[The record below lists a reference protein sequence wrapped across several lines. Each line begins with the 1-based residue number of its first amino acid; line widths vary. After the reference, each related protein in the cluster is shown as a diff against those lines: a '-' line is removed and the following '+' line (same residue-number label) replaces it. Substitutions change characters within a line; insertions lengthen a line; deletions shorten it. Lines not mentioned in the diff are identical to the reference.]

1 MDEEQTIWRGNPSQ
15 GLNFKFYLIS
25 ILLCLFILALTVVLW
40 DRFQSK
46 PLVLLIVP
54 AILALWKWIEIK
66 SRVYEISTERI
77 KTITGILSK
86 QTEEL
91 ELYRVKDT
99 TLLEPLSLRMFHAGT
114 ITLTTNDQTN
124 PITELEAIP
133 AANQIRE
140 DLRKYVEI
148 CRKKHGVRIAE
159 LE

>member
-1 MDEEQTIWRGNPSQ
+1 MDEERTIWRGNPSQ
-15 GLNFKFYLIS
+15 GLNFKFYLIAV
-25 ILLCLFILALTVVLW
+25 LLVLFIFALTIVLR

-46 PLVLLIVP
+46 PLVLLIAP

-66 SRVYEISTERI
+66 SRVYDISTERI

-86 QTEEL
+86 ETEEL

-99 TLLEPLSLRMFHAGT
+99 TLLEPLSLRLFHAGT
-114 ITLTTNDQTN
+114 IILTTNDQTN
-124 PITELEAIP
+124 PRLALEAIP

-140 DLRKYVEI
+140 ELRKYVEI
-148 CRKKHGVRIAE
+148 CRQKRGVRIAE